1 MKKPIFLSRK
11 YCHEKKKKTSPN
23 VESKVSGDQQKE
35 NWSHTKKFGHGLTDS
50 EKKELVKFQDLA
62 GKYIQQMGPS
72 EPAMSRH
79 GRHT

>member
-1 MKKPIFLSRK
+1 MKKRKRRARMSKARFLEIN
-11 YCHEKKKKTSPN
+11 EKKI
-23 VESKVSGDQQKE
+23 GLIQ
-35 NWSHTKKFGHGLTDS
+35 KKFGHGLTDS